1 VNGENFPDGLVA
13 AAFGHRILLT
23 KADSLPVETAATIE
37 ALEDGCGVGTIT
49 VVGGEAAVSSDV
61 YEDLDD
67 LNGTDGIQ
75 RVAGADR
82 YATAIAVAK
91 AAAGGSGCPGN
102 AILATGTDFP
112 DALASGILIGALG
125 GPIILNSGS
134 ALRADVKAY
143 LTACAGTIYIVGG
156 TAAVP
161 ASIDAELAG
170 MGKLTK
176 RIAGANRA
184 ETAAAIAV
192 AAAGGG
198 AFTPAN
204 LVLVN
209 GNSFADALG
218 AGVFALR
225 AGAPMLLVNA
235 GSIPPATAGLHV
247 AACNSVS
254 GVWAIGG
261 TAVVSA
267 AVLEGAVAATACEEP
282 VITSATLTNS
292 AVKQASCEL
301 NGNVSGM
308 EGVVVSAVPGSVADG
323 AAGNDWD
330 IEVIDIS
337 DTQSNYVAADPVAQE
352 MTIGI
357 KVPAATAPA
366 PFGLTQQQLVD
377 AWIAIGGDA
386 TKYFVPSVTIKTGA
400 PSGYIDGDDPD
411 GGPDCEPANGSQT
424 QTIVINFNIPV
435 MDDAN
440 PAAGV
445 VLQSNDFTGTAGF
458 TVVSPL
464 VATPGGAAS
473 YTLVAVN
480 VTNAADLR
488 VAGTDSVN
496 VANGAVFSAAT
507 GIVADHTLAD
517 TKLS

>member
-308 EGVVVSAVPGSVADG
+308 EGVVVSAVPGSAADG
-323 AAGNDWD
+323 AAGNNWSIAVVD
-330 IEVIDIS
+330 
-337 DTQSNYVAADPVAQE
+337 VADGDANFAIVNPVAQT

-377 AWIAIGGDA
+377 AWYALGGAA
-386 TKYFVPSVTIKTGA
+386 TAYFVPSVTTDTGA
-400 PSGYIDGDDPD
+400 PSGYDDNDPD
-411 GGPDCEPANGSQT
+411 DGSNCNPTGGSQN
-424 QTIVINFNIPV
+424 QTLTVTFNQDV
-435 MDDAN
+435 DDTAN
-440 PAAGV
+440 PT
-445 VLQSNDFTGTAGF
+445 TGTVLTAADFGGVF
-458 TVVSPL
+458 GMVVVSPL
-464 VATPGGAAS
+464 VATPGGAS
-473 YTLVAVN
+473 EYTLVQNN
-480 VTNAADLR
+480 VT
-488 VAGTDSVN
+488 VAGNLVKVN
-496 VANGAVFSAAT
+496 DVITAAPGVYSSSSGLQVVAPGNNVKVS
-507 GIVADHTLAD
+507 
-517 TKLS
+517 